1 MLTKSNIR
9 VREGLATIVNFE
21 LSPLKGQHVL
31 RFKSS
36 SHDRRKRDVDEFSD
50 FDLNG
55 VL

>member
-1 MLTKSNIR
+1 MQTKSDIH
-9 VREGLATIVNFE
+9 VREGPATIVNFE

-36 SHDRRKRDVDEFSD
+36 SHDRSKRGVEDFSD
-50 FDLNG
+50 VDLNG